1 MKKRSINLRGLGIA
15 AAMAATVG
23 AASAE
28 YPEGTINLIV
38 PFGAGGTTDAVAR
51 VLGAE
56 FEKLLGQTV
65 VVRNETG
72 AAGTVGTANLS
83 KQAPDGYTLGYIPIG
98 PLALQTNL
106 RDLPYSIEDFT
117 YICRV
122 SDEPN
127 LLLAQRGGPFQSVD
141 DIVNVAKAKPGDLVY
156 VGVPGGMP
164 HISMA
169 GFAQAY
175 GLDMK
180 QISGDTA
187 TAARYIA
194 GGVAQFHSSPIAAT
208 NSFELDP
215 VAVFGNERI
224 DAFPDVPTLKELGK
238 DLEFST
244 WFGLVGP
251 ANMPEDVVARL
262 QSTCAE
268 TVESANFKDALAKFG
283 TPIRYMDSEA
293 FGAFVQSQYETL
305 RAVIDAAGIKS
316 EQ

>member
-1 MKKRSINLRGLGIA
+1 MKISRTVKGCAIA
-15 AAMAATVG
+15 IATAATATAG
-23 AASAE
+23 LAE
-28 YPEGTINLIV
+28 YPEDSINLIV

-51 VLGAE
+51 ILAVE
-56 FEKLLGQTV
+56 FEQRLGQSV

-72 AAGTVGTANLS
+72 AAGTVGTASLA
-83 KQAPDGYTLGYIPIG
+83 QQDADGYTLGYIPIG

-106 RDLPYSIEDFT
+106 RDLPYGVEDFT

-127 LLLAQRGGPFQSVD
+127 LLLVQRGGPFTSVD
-141 DIVNVAKAKPGDLVY
+141 DIVNVATAKPGDLVY

-194 GGVAQFHSSPIAAT
+194 GNVAQFHSSPIAAT

-215 VAVFGNERI
+215 VAVFGAERNE
-224 DAFPDVPTLKELGK
+224 AFPEVPTLKELGK

-262 QSTCAE
+262 EATCAE
-268 TVESANFKDALAKFG
+268 TVESDSFKEALGKFG
-283 TPIRYMDSEA
+283 TPIRY
-293 FGAFVQSQYETL
+293 L
-305 RAVIDAAGIKS
+305 DAAGFDAFVKS
-316 EQ
+316 QFETLGAIITSAGITASE

>member
-1 MKKRSINLRGLGIA
+1 MKNTVCLRGLG
-15 AAMAATVG
+15 MAAVMVV
-23 AASAE
+23 AAGTAHAE
-28 YPEGTINLIV
+28 FPESSISLIV

-51 VLGAE
+51 VLGVE
-56 FEKLLGQTV
+56 FEKLLGQSV

-72 AAGTVGTANLS
+72 AAGTVGTANLA

-106 RDLPYSIEDFT
+106 RDLPYSVDDFT

-122 SDEPN
+122 SNEPN

-141 DIVNVAKAKPGDLVY
+141 DIVNVATAKPGDLVY

-208 NSFELDP
+208 KSFELDP
-215 VAVFGNERI
+215 VAVFGAERSE
-224 DAFPDVPTLKELGK
+224 AFPDVPTFKELGK

-251 ANMPEDVVARL
+251 ADMPADVVAKL
-262 QSTCAE
+262 ESTCAQ
-268 TVESANFKDALAKFG
+268 TVESDSFKQAIGKFG
-283 TPIRYMDSEA
+283 TPIRYLDSA
-293 FGAFVQSQYETL
+293 DFGAFVTSQYEAL
-305 RAVIDAAGIKS
+305 GQVIKAAGITPA
-316 EQ
+316 Q